1 MIFLTVFIHKLYD
14 LGMKDNELAWFIKL
28 AETQHVTWTADEMDL
43 TQPTLSRAIARL
55 EAEVGVPLF
64 SRIGRRLV
72 LNEFG
77 KLFYESAK
85 LAMTELELGKKR
97 VAELASM
104 SQHQIRI
111 GTLHGIVPVLIHA
124 IVDPFHS
131 RSPSTTFYFRLGS
144 PTEII
149 NELELGHLDFILT
162 TTMPDKKHLN
172 WTEISK
178 QVFYLAVGPE
188 HKLASKHCAYLAEVA
203 KDDFIA
209 MRSGTAIRN
218 LTIAMCRQAGFV
230 PNIVLESSEIAPIR
244 SLVAHGIGISI
255 IPKSY
260 TAREPENVAYLDISD
275 KGVQNYRDM
284 VVVWDPNGSR
294 IPMLK
299 PFLEFV
305 YESTSEI
312 KVPT

>member
-1 MIFLTVFIHKLYD
+1 MISV
-14 LGMKDNELAWFIKL
+14 MKDHELAWFIKL

-43 TQPTLSRAIARL
+43 TQPTLSRAISRL

-77 KLFYESAK
+77 KIFYESAR
-85 LAMTELELGKKR
+85 LAVTELELGKKR
-97 VAELASM
+97 VAELASL
-104 SQHQIRI
+104 SEHHVRI

-131 RSPSTTFYFRLGS
+131 RSPSTTFYFRLGT

-149 NELELGHLDFILT
+149 SELELGHLDFILT
-162 TTMPDKKHLN
+162 TTMPDKKDLR
-172 WTEISK
+172 WTAISK
-178 QVFYLAVGPE
+178 QIFYLAVGPKHE
-188 HKLASKHCAYLAEVA
+188 LAAKNSAYLAEVA

-218 LTIAMCRQAGFV
+218 LTMGLCRQAGFV
-230 PNIVLESSEIAPIR
+230 PNVVLESSEIAPIR

-260 TAREPENVAYLDISD
+260 TAREPENVTYLDISD
-275 KGVQNYRDM
+275 LGVQNYRDM
-284 VVVWDPNGSR
+284 VVIWDPNGSR

-299 PFLEFV
+299 PFLDFV
-305 YESTSEI
+305 YETTATI
-312 KVPT
+312 NVPN